1 MTQLLQ
7 STVDGFKIAMGSWIV
22 NLAALFAMIIAI
34 RWPPSYEDDD
44 RDRLAKQ
51 TFVMLLCMH
60 ALVCTVKVHALY
72 FGDYWWDKQT
82 MMMLFVV
89 GMQIWICSY
98 WLYNEDREFT
108 KALTK
113 R

>member
-1 MTQLLQ
+1 
-7 STVDGFKIAMGSWIV
+7 
-22 NLAALFAMIIAI
+22 
-34 RWPPSYEDDD
+34 
-44 RDRLAKQ
+44 
-51 TFVMLLCMH
+51 MLLCMH

-82 MMMLFVV
+82 MMMLAVV

-98 WLYNEDREFT
+98 WLYNAERED
-108 KALTK
+108 KVLTK